1 MLPNRLFDILHMR
14 RFISPALAAL
24 AGFLLLSLGAYAQ
37 TASMNLTGSVQSDA
51 QQPLPG
57 AAITVIHLPSGLRYA
72 AASDATGRFAVPK
85 LLAGGPY
92 TIRVGEGGYRPQT
105 VENIFLET
113 GKTTT
118 FNVVLNKIGANAVPA
133 GRDRA
138 NRPATNEQAPNGTTL
153 ALAEEAVVGGPVL
166 LTTLSTPAATPARP
180 KKMPAAPV
188 ATVASEVSAAAPISP
203 AVGAAAAPALPS
215 PHSNRYPVRRPT
227 RGTDPIVP
235 GHYDTASGNYVYDTG
250 ALTTLRLAGGG
261 AIAGVGINSTE
272 SNLYRFLTDP
282 QTQVDTVD
290 LTRGWF
296 NFDRVYF
303 TLGKATLTAQSV
315 HQLRNIA
322 TLLRAYPA
330 ARIKLGGYTDSTGTY
345 KVNKL
350 LSEARARTAWA
361 SLVEMGISPAR
372 IDARGYGPRYA
383 IASNSTDESRARNR
397 RLSIKVLQK

>member
-1 MLPNRLFDILHMR
+1 MT
-14 RFISPALAAL
+14 RFFLSTLAVL
-24 AGFLLLSLGAYAQ
+24 GIFLLGPAAGAQ
-37 TASMNLTGSVQSDA
+37 TASMSLTGSVQSDT

-57 AAITVIHLPSGLRYA
+57 AAITVIHLPSGVRYA

-118 FNVVLNKIGANAVPA
+118 FNVVLNKIGANFATA

-166 LTTLSTPAATPARP
+166 LTTLSAPAATPARP
-180 KKMPAAPV
+180 KKMPAASV
-188 ATVASEVSAAAPISP
+188 ATVVSEVSATAPISP
-203 AVGAAAAPALPS
+203 AVGAAPALPS
-215 PHSNRYPVRRPT
+215 PRSNRYPVRRPA
-227 RGTDPIVP
+227 RGTDPVVP